1 MFGMLLVE
9 KIGLGFL
16 EEEVAL
22 KKLWDSKIQVYCV
35 SFMLEV
41 YATICSRA
49 KEFHLK

>member
-9 KIGLGFL
+9 KIGLGFR
-16 EEEVAL
+16 EQEVAL

-35 SFMLEV
+35 SFRLEV